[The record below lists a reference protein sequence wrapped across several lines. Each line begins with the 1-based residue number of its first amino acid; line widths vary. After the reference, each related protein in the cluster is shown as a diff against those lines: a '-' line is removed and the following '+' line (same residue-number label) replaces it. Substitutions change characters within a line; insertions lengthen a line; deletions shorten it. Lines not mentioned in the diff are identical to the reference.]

1 MTPGQSIPGQS
12 TPGQSTPGQSTPGQ
26 PVPGQPV
33 PGQSIPGQS
42 IPPQDPKSNVQT
54 SMQAPNNGQQEGQNS
69 DAQVKAANV
78 AQNTETIT
86 EVVNIVA
93 ETLAEPEKL
102 EALSTQEVEQIF
114 EELTVNDLTPEQADE
129 LVETLVKAPKKVKKA
144 FEAKVNIFSGEV
156 DDYVPTNQ
164 SIPVSERRTL
174 IAVGNTLGAAGMFI
188 RRRED

>member
-1 MTPGQSIPGQS
+1 MPL
-12 TPGQSTPGQSTPGQ
+12 
-26 PVPGQPV
+26 
-33 PGQSIPGQS
+33 
-42 IPPQDPKSNVQT
+42 
-54 SMQAPNNGQQEGQNS
+54 PNNNQQEGQNN
-69 DAQVKAANV
+69 DAQVRAANV

-93 ETLAEPEKL
+93 EALAEPEKL

-114 EELTVNDLTPEQADE
+114 DELIVTDLTPEQAEE
-129 LVETLVKAPKKVKKA
+129 LVETLVKAPMKVKKA

-174 IAVGNTLGAAGMFI
+174 IAVGNTLSAAGMFI

>member
-1 MTPGQSIPGQS
+1 
-12 TPGQSTPGQSTPGQ
+12 
-26 PVPGQPV
+26 
-33 PGQSIPGQS
+33 
-42 IPPQDPKSNVQT
+42 
-54 SMQAPNNGQQEGQNS
+54 MQAPNNSQQESQSN

-86 EVVNIVA
+86 EVVNIVT
-93 ETLAEPEKL
+93 ETLAAPEKL

-114 EELTVNDLTPEQADE
+114 DELIVNDLTTEQADE
-129 LVETLVKAPKKVKKA
+129 LVETLVKAPSKVKKA

-156 DDYVPTNQ
+156 DDYVPTDQ

-174 IAVGNTLGAAGMFI
+174 IAVGNTIGAAGMFI

>member
-1 MTPGQSIPGQS
+1 M
-12 TPGQSTPGQSTPGQ
+12 
-26 PVPGQPV
+26 PVP
-33 PGQSIPGQS
+33 I
-42 IPPQDPKSNVQT
+42 
-54 SMQAPNNGQQEGQNS
+54 NNQQEGQNN

-93 ETLAEPEKL
+93 ESLAEPEKL

-114 EELTVNDLTPEQADE
+114 DELIVTDLTPEQAEE

-164 SIPVSERRTL
+164 SIPVSERRIL
-174 IAVGNTLGAAGMFI
+174 IAVGNTLSAAGMFI

>member
-1 MTPGQSIPGQS
+1 
-12 TPGQSTPGQSTPGQ
+12 
-26 PVPGQPV
+26 
-33 PGQSIPGQS
+33 
-42 IPPQDPKSNVQT
+42 
-54 SMQAPNNGQQEGQNS
+54 MQAPNNSQQESQSN

-93 ETLAEPEKL
+93 ETLAAPEKL

-114 EELTVNDLTPEQADE
+114 DELIVNDLTTEQADE
-129 LVETLVKAPKKVKKA
+129 LVETLVKAPNKVKKA

-156 DDYVPTNQ
+156 DDYVPTDQ

-174 IAVGNTLGAAGMFI
+174 IAIGNTIGAAGMFI

>member
-1 MTPGQSIPGQS
+1 
-12 TPGQSTPGQSTPGQ
+12 
-26 PVPGQPV
+26 
-33 PGQSIPGQS
+33 
-42 IPPQDPKSNVQT
+42 
-54 SMQAPNNGQQEGQNS
+54 MQAPNNSQQESQTN

-93 ETLAEPEKL
+93 ETLAAPEKL

-114 EELTVNDLTPEQADE
+114 DELIVNDLTTEQADE
-129 LVETLVKAPKKVKKA
+129 LVETLVKAPNKVKKA

-156 DDYVPTNQ
+156 DDYVPTDQ
-164 SIPVSERRTL
+164 SIPVGERRTL
-174 IAVGNTLGAAGMFI
+174 IAVGNTIGAAGMFI

>member
-1 MTPGQSIPGQS
+1 
-12 TPGQSTPGQSTPGQ
+12 
-26 PVPGQPV
+26 
-33 PGQSIPGQS
+33 
-42 IPPQDPKSNVQT
+42 
-54 SMQAPNNGQQEGQNS
+54 MQAPNNGQQEGQNS

-93 ETLAEPEKL
+93 ETLAESGKL

-114 EELTVNDLTPEQADE
+114 EELIVNDLTPEQADE

-164 SIPVSERRTL
+164 AIPVSERRTL

>member
-1 MTPGQSIPGQS
+1 
-12 TPGQSTPGQSTPGQ
+12 
-26 PVPGQPV
+26 
-33 PGQSIPGQS
+33 
-42 IPPQDPKSNVQT
+42 
-54 SMQAPNNGQQEGQNS
+54 MQAPNNSQQESQSN

-93 ETLAEPEKL
+93 ETLAAPEKL

-114 EELTVNDLTPEQADE
+114 DELIVNDLTTEQADE
-129 LVETLVKAPKKVKKA
+129 LVETLVKAPNKVKKA

-156 DDYVPTNQ
+156 DDYVPTDQ
-164 SIPVSERRTL
+164 SIPVSERRSL
-174 IAVGNTLGAAGMFI
+174 IAVGNTIGAAGMFI

>member
-1 MTPGQSIPGQS
+1 
-12 TPGQSTPGQSTPGQ
+12 
-26 PVPGQPV
+26 
-33 PGQSIPGQS
+33 
-42 IPPQDPKSNVQT
+42 
-54 SMQAPNNGQQEGQNS
+54 MQAPNNGQQEGQNS

-93 ETLAEPEKL
+93 ETLAESGKL

-114 EELTVNDLTPEQADE
+114 EELIVNDLTPEQADE

>member
-1 MTPGQSIPGQS
+1 
-12 TPGQSTPGQSTPGQ
+12 
-26 PVPGQPV
+26 
-33 PGQSIPGQS
+33 
-42 IPPQDPKSNVQT
+42 
-54 SMQAPNNGQQEGQNS
+54 MQAPNNGQQEGQNS

>member
-1 MTPGQSIPGQS
+1 M
-12 TPGQSTPGQSTPGQ
+12 
-26 PVPGQPV
+26 PVP
-33 PGQSIPGQS
+33 I
-42 IPPQDPKSNVQT
+42 
-54 SMQAPNNGQQEGQNS
+54 NNQQEGQNN

-93 ETLAEPEKL
+93 ESVAEPEKL
-102 EALSTQEVEQIF
+102 AALSTQEVEQIF
-114 EELTVNDLTPEQADE
+114 DELIVTDLTPEQAEE

-164 SIPVSERRTL
+164 SIPVSERRIL
-174 IAVGNTLGAAGMFI
+174 IAVGNTLSAAGMFI

>member
-1 MTPGQSIPGQS
+1 
-12 TPGQSTPGQSTPGQ
+12 
-26 PVPGQPV
+26 
-33 PGQSIPGQS
+33 
-42 IPPQDPKSNVQT
+42 
-54 SMQAPNNGQQEGQNS
+54 MQAPNNDQQEGQNS
-69 DAQVKAANV
+69 DAQLKAANV
-78 AQNTETIT
+78 AQNTKTIT
-86 EVVNIVA
+86 EVVNIFA

-114 EELTVNDLTPEQADE
+114 EELIVNDLTPEQAEE

>member
-1 MTPGQSIPGQS
+1 
-12 TPGQSTPGQSTPGQ
+12 
-26 PVPGQPV
+26 
-33 PGQSIPGQS
+33 
-42 IPPQDPKSNVQT
+42 
-54 SMQAPNNGQQEGQNS
+54 MQAPNNGQQEGQNS

-102 EALSTQEVEQIF
+102 EALSTQEVERIF

>member
-1 MTPGQSIPGQS
+1 
-12 TPGQSTPGQSTPGQ
+12 
-26 PVPGQPV
+26 
-33 PGQSIPGQS
+33 
-42 IPPQDPKSNVQT
+42 
-54 SMQAPNNGQQEGQNS
+54 MQAPNNGQQEGQNS

-93 ETLAEPEKL
+93 ETLAEPGKL

-114 EELTVNDLTPEQADE
+114 EELIVNDLTPEQADE

>member
-1 MTPGQSIPGQS
+1 
-12 TPGQSTPGQSTPGQ
+12 
-26 PVPGQPV
+26 
-33 PGQSIPGQS
+33 
-42 IPPQDPKSNVQT
+42 
-54 SMQAPNNGQQEGQNS
+54 MQAPNNSQQESQSN

-93 ETLAEPEKL
+93 ETLAAPEKL

-114 EELTVNDLTPEQADE
+114 DELIVNDLTTEQADE
-129 LVETLVKAPKKVKKA
+129 LVETLVKAPNKVKKA

-156 DDYVPTNQ
+156 DDYVPTDQ
-164 SIPVSERRTL
+164 SIPVGERRTL
-174 IAVGNTLGAAGMFI
+174 IAVGNTIGAAGMFI

>member
-1 MTPGQSIPGQS
+1 MPL
-12 TPGQSTPGQSTPGQ
+12 
-26 PVPGQPV
+26 
-33 PGQSIPGQS
+33 
-42 IPPQDPKSNVQT
+42 
-54 SMQAPNNGQQEGQNS
+54 PNNNQQEGQNN

-102 EALSTQEVEQIF
+102 EALSTQEVEKIF
-114 EELTVNDLTPEQADE
+114 DELIVTDLTPEQAEE
-129 LVETLVKAPKKVKKA
+129 LVETLVKAPMKVKKA

-174 IAVGNTLGAAGMFI
+174 IAVGNTLSAAGMFI

>member
-1 MTPGQSIPGQS
+1 M
-12 TPGQSTPGQSTPGQ
+12 
-26 PVPGQPV
+26 
-33 PGQSIPGQS
+33 
-42 IPPQDPKSNVQT
+42 
-54 SMQAPNNGQQEGQNS
+54 
-69 DAQVKAANV
+69 

-114 EELTVNDLTPEQADE
+114 EELIINDLTPEQAEE

>member
-1 MTPGQSIPGQS
+1 
-12 TPGQSTPGQSTPGQ
+12 
-26 PVPGQPV
+26 
-33 PGQSIPGQS
+33 
-42 IPPQDPKSNVQT
+42 
-54 SMQAPNNGQQEGQNS
+54 MQAPNNSQQESQSN

-93 ETLAEPEKL
+93 ETLAAPEKL

-114 EELTVNDLTPEQADE
+114 DELIVNDLTTEQADE
-129 LVETLVKAPKKVKKA
+129 LVETLVKAPNKVKKA

-156 DDYVPTNQ
+156 DDYVPTDQ

-174 IAVGNTLGAAGMFI
+174 IAVGNTIGAAGMFI

>member
-1 MTPGQSIPGQS
+1 
-12 TPGQSTPGQSTPGQ
+12 
-26 PVPGQPV
+26 
-33 PGQSIPGQS
+33 
-42 IPPQDPKSNVQT
+42 
-54 SMQAPNNGQQEGQNS
+54 MQAPNNGQQEGQNS

-93 ETLAEPEKL
+93 ETLAEPGKL

-114 EELTVNDLTPEQADE
+114 EELIVNDLTPEQADE

-164 SIPVSERRTL
+164 AIPVSERRTL

>member
-1 MTPGQSIPGQS
+1 
-12 TPGQSTPGQSTPGQ
+12 
-26 PVPGQPV
+26 
-33 PGQSIPGQS
+33 
-42 IPPQDPKSNVQT
+42 
-54 SMQAPNNGQQEGQNS
+54 MQAPNNGQLEGQNS
-69 DAQVKAANV
+69 EAQVKAANV

-114 EELTVNDLTPEQADE
+114 EELLVNDLTPEQADE

-144 FEAKVNIFSGEV
+144 VEAKVNIFSGEV

>member
-1 MTPGQSIPGQS
+1 M
-12 TPGQSTPGQSTPGQ
+12 
-26 PVPGQPV
+26 
-33 PGQSIPGQS
+33 
-42 IPPQDPKSNVQT
+42 
-54 SMQAPNNGQQEGQNS
+54 
-69 DAQVKAANV
+69 

-144 FEAKVNIFSGEV
+144 F
-156 DDYVPTNQ
+156 
-164 SIPVSERRTL
+164 
-174 IAVGNTLGAAGMFI
+174 
-188 RRRED
+188 